1 MSRSIFVFRLPM
13 ASNQGQPENKMHNKD
28 GGLLSNR
35 LSDFSLVEVH
45 KFVFKLPM
53 ASNLKVGY
61 VALPRTV

>member
-1 MSRSIFVFRLPM
+1 M

-45 KFVFKLPM
+45 KFVFRLPM
-53 ASNLKVGY
+53 ANNLKVGY